1 MKLLTL
7 FVLGLLGAGGGDGKD
22 KPQHELRLKAN
33 TTVRGLEVQVGELCD
48 VTPLDAEGLAIA
60 QLRFG
65 PAPAQGNVRVVGRA
79 ELVQSLAAT
88 GRDLAKVKVDG
99 AAESVVQSVWTEI
112 APQELLDSATAA
124 LQAVLAVEGDDV
136 EIEAPGPLRRV
147 QAPPGRVSQELVAQL
162 RGERTGPLG
171 AVVDVDVRVD
181 GQSWRKIPV
190 QFRLVRYH
198 QVLKT
203 TAAVRAGAPLG
214 PENLEVAREA
224 VAQGRSPFLTRIDEV
239 AGLVA
244 ARQLSA
250 NQRLTLGDTALPAL
264 VRRGDLVTVV
274 LTVGRVKVTARALA
288 NEDAPLGGRITLTN
302 AQSRAQ
308 IVGVVTAPG
317 LVVVQQ

>member
-1 MKLLTL
+1 MNLLAL
-7 FVLGLLGAGGGDGKD
+7 FALGLVCAGGGDDKD
-22 KPQHELRLKAN
+22 KPRHELRLKPNA
-33 TTVRGLEVQVGELCD
+33 TVRGVEVQIGEICD
-48 VTPLDAEGLAIA
+48 VAPLDAEGLAIA

-65 PAPAQGNVRVVGRA
+65 PAPGQGNVRVVGRA
-79 ELVQSLAAT
+79 ELVQSLAAA
-88 GRDLAKVKVDG
+88 GRDLAKVKIDG
-99 AAESVVQSVWTEI
+99 ATEAVVQSVWVEVSV
-112 APQELLDSATAA
+112 QELLDSATAA
-124 LQAVLAVEGDDV
+124 LQAVLAVEGGDV
-136 EIEAPGPLRRV
+136 EVEAPNQIRRV
-147 QAPPGRVSQELVAQL
+147 QAPPGRVGQELVARL
-162 RGERTGPLG
+162 RGERTGPLA
-171 AVVDVDVRVD
+171 AVVDVDVVVD

-190 QFRLVRYH
+190 QFRLIRYQ

-203 TAAVRAGAPLG
+203 TAAVRAGVPLG
-214 PENLEVAREA
+214 PENVVVAREA
-224 VAQGRSPFLTRIDEV
+224 VAQGQAPFLTRIEDA

-244 ARQLSA
+244 ARNLSG

-274 LTVGRVKVTARALA
+274 MTVGRVKVTARALA